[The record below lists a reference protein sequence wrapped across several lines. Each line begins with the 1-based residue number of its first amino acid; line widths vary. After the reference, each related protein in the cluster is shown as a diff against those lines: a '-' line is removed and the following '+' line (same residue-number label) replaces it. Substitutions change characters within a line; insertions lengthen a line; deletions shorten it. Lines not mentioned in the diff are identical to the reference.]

1 MPNRAFKF
9 ETMSADDFEDL
20 ILDMPAD
27 ERWELI
33 GGRVVRGMVGAR
45 WEHHRIVQNISRCDD
60 AAIFAC
66 QELSVPALSTRHSGS
81 RKSFSICRSFPM

>member
-27 ERWELI
+27 EKWELI

-45 WEHHRIVQNISRCDD
+45 WEHNSLVQNISRCDD
-60 AAIFAC
+60 ERFSR
-66 QELSVPALSTRHSGS
+66 QELAMPALR
-81 RKSFSICRSFPM
+81 